1 VARPA
6 VFIDRDGTLNVDRHY
21 LHRFEDWEWIPG
33 AVEAIKAFNE
43 AGFLVIV
50 ISNQAGVARGM
61 YSEADIKVL
70 HARVDNELRRLG
82 ARIDAYYY
90 CPHHPEFGENRDCAC
105 RKPSP
110 GLIFQAQ
117 QDWSIDLSRS
127 WMIGDKLSDIEAGEA
142 AGVESILVAT
152 GYGAGEF
159 PKLAGRQLYFE
170 NLLAACRLILAGCQ
184 AESNPQAAVFPHE

>member
-1 VARPA
+1 MARPA
-6 VFIDRDGTLNVDRHY
+6 IFVDRDGTLNVEKNY

-43 AGFLVIV
+43 AGYLVIV

-61 YSEADIKVL
+61 YSEADINRL
-70 HARVDNELRRLG
+70 HAHVDEELCRLS

-117 QDWSIDLSRS
+117 QDWGIDLSRS
-127 WMIGDKLSDIEAGEA
+127 WMIGDKMSDIEAGEI
-142 AGVESILVAT
+142 AGVKSMLV
-152 GYGAGEF
+152 GYGIWRRG
-159 PKLAGRQLYFE
+159 
-170 NLLAACRLILAGCQ
+170 ISQ
-184 AESNPQAAVFPHE
+184 ARRADTLC